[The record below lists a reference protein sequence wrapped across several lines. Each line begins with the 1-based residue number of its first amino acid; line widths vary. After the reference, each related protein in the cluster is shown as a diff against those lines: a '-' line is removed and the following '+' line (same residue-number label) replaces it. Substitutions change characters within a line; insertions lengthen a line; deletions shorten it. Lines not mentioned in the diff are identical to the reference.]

1 MPILAVA
8 RRPAER
14 DAVRRTAAVAIKD
27 NSCPSCRDDPGAP
40 TAPATRAGMTRDGRL
55 PQPACG
61 RAAVDGLAA
70 PPFFAAEW
78 PRRLLSE
85 SAPFGMRMGGK
96 SERQA
101 LQTLRRYQRNLTQP
115 LKCTYATCA
124 VVGSAGDLR
133 DSEFGAPI
141 DAHEAVIRVNAAP
154 VRTHERAVGARTTW
168 RRPARCT
175 CRRRAS

>member
-1 MPILAVA
+1 MNDVA
-8 RRPAER
+8 FL
-14 DAVRRTAAVAIKD
+14 DKV
-27 NSCPSCRDDPGAP
+27 S
-40 TAPATRAGMTRDGRL
+40 GRCSR

-61 RAAVDGLAA
+61 RAAVDGLTA

-124 VVGSAGDLR
+124 VVGSPTRRRDEPNEIGDVR
-133 DSEFGAPI
+133 EGERGGAP
-141 DAHEAVIRVNAAP
+141 ARF
-154 VRTHERAVGARTTW
+154 ERC
-168 RRPARCT
+168 PK
-175 CRRRAS
+175 SK